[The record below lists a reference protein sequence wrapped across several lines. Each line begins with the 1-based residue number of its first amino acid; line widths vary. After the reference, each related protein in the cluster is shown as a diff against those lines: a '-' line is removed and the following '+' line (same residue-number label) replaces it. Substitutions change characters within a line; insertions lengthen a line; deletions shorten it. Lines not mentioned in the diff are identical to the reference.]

1 MPVWDLVVHRTLGQ
15 YSSRVVVQFVIA
27 QNADKNPAAAAFGRL
42 GGLKAGKARAKD
54 EVIAL
59 LDLTHAPAS
68 RNAADD

>member
-1 MPVWDLVVHRTLGQ
+1 M
-15 YSSRVVVQFVIA
+15 VQFVIA